1 MKIWNGIDRYT
12 RGRSKV
18 VASIGNYD
26 GVHLGHQAILRQVVD
41 DARRREL
48 PSLLI
53 TFDPHPLQVVA
64 PDRRPSLLQTRRQK
78 LDCLEETGL
87 TDLLVLAFDERVAA
101 LQGDQFF
108 VELLDPSVAF
118 AAIHVG
124 ESFRFGVGR
133 SGDLS
138 LLETIGVNHGFEVHA
153 VPAVVDEGQPISS
166 SAIRAAVASGR
177 LEQARRML
185 GRPFALSGEV
195 KRGEGRG
202 AGIGFPTANLEVEN
216 EIVPRAGVYVT
227 ETVALAAR
235 YPSMTNV
242 GVRPTF
248 GGGEVTVESHLLE
261 FADDLY
267 NQRIEVRFLARIR
280 DEVRFS
286 GATELADQLA
296 RDRAAA
302 EAYFHNLQLYLT

>member
-1 MKIWNGIDRYT
+1 MKIWNGIERFD
-12 RGRSKV
+12 RGRSEV

-26 GVHLGHQAILRQVVD
+26 GVHLGHQATLRQVVD
-41 DARRREL
+41 DARERDL

-64 PDRRPSLLQTRRQK
+64 PDRRPRLLQTRRQK
-78 LDCLEETGL
+78 LDCLEQTGL
-87 TDLLVLAFDERVAA
+87 SDLLVLEFDETLATLA
-101 LQGDQFF
+101 GDQFF
-108 VELLDPSVAF
+108 VELLDPAVAF

-124 ESFRFGVGR
+124 ENFRFGVGR
-133 SGDLS
+133 SGDVG
-138 LLETIGVNHGFEVHA
+138 LLKTIGDNHGFEVHP
-153 VPAVVDEGQPISS
+153 VPPVLDNDEPISS
-166 SAIRAAVASGR
+166 TGIRKAVVAGR

-195 KRGEGRG
+195 VHGAGRG
-202 AGIGFPTANLEVEN
+202 AGLGFPTANLEVEN
-216 EIVPRAGVYVT
+216 ELVPRAGVYVT

-235 YPSMTNV
+235 QPSMTNV

-248 GGGEVTVESHLLE
+248 GGKQVTVETHLLD
-261 FADDLY
+261 FSDDLY
-267 NQRIEVRFLARIR
+267 NQRVDVRFLARIR
-280 DEVRFS
+280 DEIRFS
-286 GATELADQLA
+286 SPGELADQLA